1 MTMITRDEAVR
12 RLRDAEPEIRLL
24 GVHRLALFASALR
37 DQAKADTAVDLLVEF
52 APGAK
57 SFDRFLALTE
67 LLEEVMGRRVDV
79 VTKEGLSPYFGPR
92 ILAEVT
98 EVLRGE

>member
-1 MTMITRDEAVR
+1 MITRDEAVR
-12 RLRDAEPEIRLL
+12 RLRDAELEVRRL
-24 GVHRLALFASALR
+24 GVRRLALFASAFR
-37 DQAKADTAVDLLVEF
+37 DQVKADTGVDLLVEL

-67 LLEEVMGRRVDV
+67 LLEEVMGRRVEV

-92 ILAEVT
+92 ILADVT
-98 EVLRGE
+98 EVLHGD